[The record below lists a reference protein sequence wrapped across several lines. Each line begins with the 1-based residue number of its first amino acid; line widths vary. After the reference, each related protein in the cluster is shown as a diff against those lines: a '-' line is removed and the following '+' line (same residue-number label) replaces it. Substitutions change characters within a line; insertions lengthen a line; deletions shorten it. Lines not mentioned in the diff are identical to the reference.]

1 MKKTIIAASI
11 AAVAAAPAA
20 FADVKISG
28 YASAEYVEDAMRINN
43 DIVFSASEDLG
54 NGMKAAAK
62 YHMFTDTNHT
72 DNNTPD
78 SKTADMSVSLSGD
91 FGTVTA
97 GRQEGFDEGVFAA
110 FSNIDA
116 SHDADLEG
124 YFDNGQAV
132 MTRDE
137 RLKYVSPSFNGLSI
151 GVNVQDNGTD
161 KTDGSEV
168 MVKYS
173 ANGLTVMAGSS
184 DEDTRESTN
193 FAVSYKMGGL
203 ELRAAH
209 RNVKVDATAESSSI
223 TYSVAQEAVLV
234 GDVTAA
240 AGMAAAGDGAV
251 QNITADGVA
260 VAIGDIIGTKS
271 VTDAVDAVDADATF
285 LGAKYTMGANVVA
298 LGMVDA
304 DEGDANIYSL
314 QHNFSKNTS
323 VYAVVTDPD
332 GADNTTLIGI
342 ATKF

>member
-11 AAVAAAPAA
+11 AAVVAAPAA

-62 YHMFTDTNHT
+62 YHMFTDTNHD

-91 FGTVTA
+91 FGTLTA

-110 FSNIDA
+110 FANIDA
-116 SHDADLEG
+116 AHDADVEG
-124 YFDNGQAV
+124 YFDNGQEV

-137 RLKYVSPSFNGLSI
+137 RLTYVSPSMNGLSI
-151 GVNVQDNGTD
+151 GVNAQDNGTD
-161 KTDGSEV
+161 KTAGTEV

-184 DEDTRESTN
+184 DEDTRKSTN
-193 FAVSYKMGGL
+193 FAVSYKMGDL
-203 ELRAAH
+203 ELRAAT
-209 RNVKVDATAESSSI
+209 RNVEVDAVTGSASSLTDIQDAAASVAGDLTNADADYAAGTLADGGLFTNAAGGIATYTAE
-223 TYSVAQEAVLV
+223 VA
-234 GDVTAA
+234 DTA
-240 AGMAAAGDGAV
+240 
-251 QNITADGVA
+251 
-260 VAIGDIIGTKS
+260 
-271 VTDAVDAVDADATF
+271 AVDADANF

-298 LGMVDA
+298 VGMVDA
-304 DEGDANIYSL
+304 DAGDANIYSL
-314 QHNFSKNTS
+314 QHNLSKSTS